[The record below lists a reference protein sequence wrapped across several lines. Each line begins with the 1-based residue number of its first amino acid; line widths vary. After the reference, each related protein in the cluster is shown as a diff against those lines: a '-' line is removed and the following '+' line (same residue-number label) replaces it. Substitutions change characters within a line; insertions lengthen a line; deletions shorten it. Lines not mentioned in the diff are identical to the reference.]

1 MVELDELED
10 VITNM
15 LMADNNEQLNTFTI
29 IAITLIL
36 KIKDKLK
43 KGASNG

>member
-1 MVELDELED
+1 MIELDELED

-15 LMADNNEQLNTFTI
+15 LMADNENQLNKFTI

-36 KIKDKLK
+36 KIKENLR
-43 KGASNG
+43 KGG

>member
-10 VITNM
+10 VITNI
-15 LMADNNEQLNTFTI
+15 LMADNENQLNKFTI

-36 KIKDKLK
+36 KIKENLR
-43 KGASNG
+43 KGG

>member
-1 MVELDELED
+1 MIELGELED

-15 LMADNNEQLNTFTI
+15 FMADNNEQLNNFTI

-36 KIKDKLK
+36 KIKDNLR

>member
-1 MVELDELED
+1 MIELDELED

-15 LMADNNEQLNTFTI
+15 FMADNNVQLNIFTI

>member
-10 VITNM
+10 VITKM
-15 LMADNNEQLNTFTI
+15 LMADNENQINKFTI

-36 KIKDKLK
+36 KIKENLR
-43 KGASNG
+43 KGG